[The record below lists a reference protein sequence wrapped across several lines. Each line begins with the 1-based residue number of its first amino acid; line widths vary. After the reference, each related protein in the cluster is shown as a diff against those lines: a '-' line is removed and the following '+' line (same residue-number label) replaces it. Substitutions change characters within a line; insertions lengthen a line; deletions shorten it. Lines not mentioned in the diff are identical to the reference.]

1 MSRVWSRC
9 QTEEPWKLGGLQV
22 RPTEEGTRVSEEEA
36 GHFREGDGQKVWTW
50 DVCGGFEGQ

>member
-1 MSRVWSRC
+1 MWSRC

-36 GHFREGDGQKVWTW
+36 SHFREGDGQKVWTW